1 MSLSITL
8 EERLKLYSDRVGYD
22 WVLEDCRNPWI
33 LASLSKHLAENSLS
47 PEVEAAMNLEIDS
60 AYCLNFSMK

>member
-8 EERLKLYSDRVGYD
+8 EERLKLCSDRVSYD

-33 LASLSKHLAENSLS
+33 LATLSKHLAENSLS
-47 PEVEAAMNLEIDS
+47 PEFEAAMNLEIDC